1 MQDRY
6 AGDIGDFGKY
16 GLLRTLC
23 AEDEHGPALR
33 LGVLW
38 YAFEGDKEQSPGDGR
53 HTSYV
58 HSERGG
64 SFEECDPGLF
74 AIMRTIVCR
83 GTRSIAEIEKSG
95 ALPRDTLYFSRPLK
109 FRGMKPG
116 TPRALKRQR
125 WTEAAQRAVR
135 AASVV
140 FVDPD
145 NGLETASV
153 GRLTAKGPK
162 YVYHDDLDALLD
174 GRRSVVVYH
183 HLGRQQHKQQIKRRL
198 GELQDRL
205 DTPKGAFAL
214 RYRRGTAR
222 AYFVLPSRQHA
233 KRLRARAEA
242 ILQSSWGTNEHFDRE
257 VYE

>member
-16 GLLRTLC
+16 GLLRALC
-23 AEDEHGPALR
+23 GEDEHGPALR

-38 YAFEGDKEQSPGDGR
+38 YAFEGDAEESPGDGG

-64 SFEECDPGLF
+64 RFEACDPELF
-74 AIMRTIVCR
+74 AIMRAIVC
-83 GTRSIAEIEKSG
+83 GDARSIAEVEKRG
-95 ALPRDTLYFSRPLK
+95 ALPSDTLYFSRPLK

-116 TPRALKRQR
+116 TPRELKRQR
-125 WTEAAQRAVR
+125 WIEAAQRAVR

-153 GRLTAKGPK
+153 GQLTAKGPK

-183 HLGRQQHKQQIKRRL
+183 QLGRQQHKQQIKRRL

-233 KRLRARAEA
+233 KQLRARAEA
-242 ILQSSWGTNEHFDRE
+242 ILQSSWGTYKHFDPKI
-257 VYE
+257 YE

>member
-16 GLLRTLC
+16 GLLRALC
-23 AEDEHGPALR
+23 GEDEHGPALR

-74 AIMRTIVCR
+74 TIMRTIVCR

-95 ALPRDTLYFSRPLK
+95 ALPHDTRYFSCPLT
-109 FRGMKPG
+109 FRAMKPG
-116 TPRALKRQR
+116 NPRALKRR
-125 WTEAAQRAVR
+125 TWLAAARHAVEG
-135 AASVV
+135 AALV
-140 FVDPD
+140 FADPD
-145 NGLETASV
+145 NGLETPSV
-153 GRLTAKGPK
+153 GQLTAKGPK
-162 YVYHDDLDALLD
+162 YVYYKDLEFLQD
-174 GRRSVVVYH
+174 GERSTVVYH
-183 HLGRQQHKQQIKRRL
+183 HLGRQKHEQQITRRL
-198 GELQDRL
+198 GELRERF
-205 DTPKGAFAL
+205 DTAREAFAL

-222 AYFVLPSRQHA
+222 AYFVLPAPKTPRC
-233 KRLRARAEA
+233 
-242 ILQSSWGTNEHFDRE
+242 
-257 VYE
+257 